1 MSVCGSC
8 SLSSSP
14 PRISAQFG
22 ALLRISVTSWSMC
35 RVGGSLLSTSFS
47 ALPYSCFL
55 GLCSLFYLQLC
66 IVSFF
71 SISTKINTNP
81 DSCKVLNVW
90 GGHSPRIEGTMPK
103 NNLLDPLSKLY
114 PPKSPPSHS
123 SRPHCA
129 ARTLEPEVQ
138 PGPGTRSTFL
148 RLPGR
153 APLDNGPD
161 AAIHFAVA
169 EHLGCLGA
177 RWMGMKPP

>member
-1 MSVCGSC
+1 MSVCVSR

-35 RVGGSLLSTSFS
+35 GVGDSLLSTSFS
-47 ALPYSCFL
+47 ALPHSCFP

-103 NNLLDPLSKLY
+103 NKLLDPLSKLY
-114 PPKSPPSHS
+114 PPKSPPSPFLPVPTAIS
-123 SRPHCA
+123 VLWFPH
-129 ARTLEPEVQ
+129 PF
-138 PGPGTRSTFL
+138 STTVFSL
-148 RLPGR
+148 
-153 APLDNGPD
+153 
-161 AAIHFAVA
+161 H
-169 EHLGCLGA
+169 
-177 RWMGMKPP
+177 